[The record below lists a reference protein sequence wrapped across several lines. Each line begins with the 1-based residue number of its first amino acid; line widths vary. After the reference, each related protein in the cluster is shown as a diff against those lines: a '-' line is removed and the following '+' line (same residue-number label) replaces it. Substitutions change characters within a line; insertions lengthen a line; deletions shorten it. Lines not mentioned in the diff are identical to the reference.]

1 MDKLLALLEHE
12 WIKIWM
18 ISAIAKWL
26 IQARK
31 NDFKKMVFVTD
42 FFLAIIVW
50 YVSWEL
56 VKDMDQIN
64 QVAKI
69 IFVFVL
75 SLNAVVV
82 VSAFS
87 DKKVATAILG
97 RYLGNLP
104 DTNTKK

>member
-1 MDKLLALLEHE
+1 
-12 WIKIWM
+12 
-18 ISAIAKWL
+18 
-26 IQARK
+26 
-31 NDFKKMVFVTD
+31 
-42 FFLAIIVW
+42 
-50 YVSWEL
+50 
-56 VKDMDQIN
+56 MDQIN